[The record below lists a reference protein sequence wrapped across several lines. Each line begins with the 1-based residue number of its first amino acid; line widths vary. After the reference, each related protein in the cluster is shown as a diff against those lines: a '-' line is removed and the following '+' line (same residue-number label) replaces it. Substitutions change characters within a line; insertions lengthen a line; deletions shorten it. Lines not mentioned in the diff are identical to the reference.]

1 MIFYLVTILI
11 TWLLLL
17 ATLSFVEGKANADE
31 NEYGVDEAKAFLE
44 NKKYV
49 TGSVLISVGVSI
61 IPLLNVV
68 AAIIT
73 LLAVLDYFDIID
85 LCL

>member
-31 NEYGVDEAKAFLE
+31 DEYGVDEAKAFLE

-49 TGSVLISVGVSI
+49 TSTVLISVGTSI

-73 LLAVLDYFDIID
+73 LLAVLNYFDIID
-85 LCL
+85 LDF

>member
-17 ATLSFVEGKANADE
+17 ATLSFLEGKANADE
-31 NEYGVDEAKAFLE
+31 DEYGVDEAQAFLE

-49 TGSVLISVGVSI
+49 TGTVLISVGVSI

-68 AAIIT
+68 AAIIA